1 MIPVV
6 LLKTDKPM
14 EKIAVPWGAILKGV
28 TAIGGKA
35 LANPL
40 SRRALIGAGIGG
52 AGNLALGSPQQ
63 GSLAKRF
70 LAGAAIG
77 AAGGAGYHGATRLGM
92 PTATTAINKAV
103 TKAKPIYNRLASMKV
118 PTVLKP
124 KTISLKFNNGVWT

>member
-40 SRRALIGAGIGG
+40 SRRALIGAGVGG
-52 AGNLALGSPQQ
+52 TGNMMLGSPQQ

-70 LAGAAIG
+70 MTGAAIG
-77 AAGGAGYHGATRLGM
+77 GVGGAAYHGATRLGM
-92 PTATTAINKAV
+92 PSVSAMGTSAYAKGKPVFKNLINRGLNVVKK
-103 TKAKPIYNRLASMKV
+103 TPNLSSMM
-118 PTVLKP
+118 
-124 KTISLKFNNGVWT
+124 